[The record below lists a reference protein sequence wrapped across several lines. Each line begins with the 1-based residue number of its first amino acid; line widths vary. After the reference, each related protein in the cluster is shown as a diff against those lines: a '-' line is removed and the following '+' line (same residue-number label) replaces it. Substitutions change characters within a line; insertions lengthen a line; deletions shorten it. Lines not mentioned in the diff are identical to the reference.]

1 MSGRVNQEK
10 IAILGA
16 GFAGMAAAETLKG
29 LDCTVYEA
37 RSHAGGHSSS
47 FHVDKGFIFDE
58 GPHVSFTPH
67 DRIREF
73 LARSVDGQFFEYPT
87 YATNYFQGHILK
99 HPVQCNLYGL
109 PADLITRCIADY
121 VRAQYED
128 KRDLKSYKDWCY
140 RGFGETV
147 SEVFTRPYTR
157 KYWNLELEQLTT
169 DWVSERIYAPKLE
182 EVLNGALTPPIVE
195 TEEHYYMTGFRYPKH
210 GGFGSFTSLLAQQS
224 PVMLNMKAVEVD
236 TANKKITFAN
246 GKTEHYTRLI
256 STMPLPEI
264 IRICKDAPQQIRE
277 AAEKLSCTSHFL
289 VSIGINRPHI
299 SDAYWTYYY
308 DEDIPFSR
316 ASFPSKYSYKTA
328 APDCSSVQVEVV
340 HSRYKSIPSHDVV
353 VEQCVEALIK
363 VGLLHSREE
372 IVTLDARDIRYA
384 NVIFDFDRLP
394 NMTLVHDWMR
404 VNGIHWAGRYGEWAY
419 LWTDQSMLS
428 GERAA
433 GEVLTGMGLES
444 RRFDDALAAPSLVG

>member
-1 MSGRVNQEK
+1 MNQET

-16 GFAGMAAAETLKG
+16 GFAGMAASKALTG
-29 LDCTVYEA
+29 LDCKVYEA

-47 FHVDKGFIFDE
+47 HVIDKGFVFDE

-67 DRIREF
+67 ERIRDF
-73 LARSVDGQFFEYPT
+73 LERSVGGEFFEYPT
-87 YATNYFQGHILK
+87 YATNYYQGHILK

-109 PADLITRCIADY
+109 PAELITRCIADF

-128 KRDLKSYKDWCY
+128 QRELKSYKDWCY
-140 RGFGETV
+140 RGFGQTV
-147 SEVFTRPYTR
+147 AEVFTRPYTR

-182 EVLNGALTPPIVE
+182 EVLNGALTPPVTE
-195 TEEHYYMTGFRYPKH
+195 TEEHYYMAGFRYPKE
-210 GGFGSFTSLLAQQS
+210 GGFGAYTSLLAKES
-224 PVMLNMKAVEVD
+224 PVLFDMKAVEVD
-236 TANKKITFAN
+236 TANKKISFAN
-246 GKTEHYTRLI
+246 GKTEHYTHLI
-256 STMPLPEI
+256 STLPLPEI
-264 IRICKDAPQQIRE
+264 IRICKDAPPAVRA
-277 AAEKLSCTSHFL
+277 AAEKLACTSHFL

-316 ASFPSKYSYKTA
+316 ASFPSKYSHRTA
-328 APDCSSVQVEVV
+328 PPGCSSVQVEVV
-340 HSRYKSIPSHDVV
+340 HSRFKSIPSKAVL
-353 VEQCVEALIK
+353 VEQCVASLIK

-372 IVTLDARDIRYA
+372 IVALDARDIRYA
-384 NVIFDFDRLP
+384 NVIFDFDRAP
-394 NMTLVHDWMR
+394 NRAIVHEWM
-404 VNGIHWAGRYGEWAY
+404 NASGIHWAGRYGEWAY

-433 GEVLTGMGLES
+433 GEVLAAMGREY
-444 RRFDDALAAPSLVG
+444 RKFDDL

>member
-1 MSGRVNQEK
+1 MNQEK
-10 IAILGA
+10 IAILGG
-16 GFAGMAAAETLKG
+16 GFAGMAASQALKG

-47 FHVDKGFIFDE
+47 YTIDKGFIFDE

-73 LARSVDGQFFEYPT
+73 LARSVGNEFFEYPT
-87 YATNYFQGHILK
+87 YATNYYQGYILK

-109 PADLITRCIADY
+109 PAELTTRCVADF

-128 KRDLKSYKDWCY
+128 KRELKSYKDWCY
-140 RGFGETV
+140 RGLGETI

-182 EVLNGALTPPIVE
+182 EVLNGALTPPVVE
-195 TEEHYYMTGFRYPKH
+195 TEEHYYMLGFRYPKH
-210 GGFGSFTSLLAQQS
+210 GGFGAYTSLLAKES
-224 PVMLNMKAVEVD
+224 PVALGMRAVEVD
-236 TANKKITFAN
+236 TANKKISFAN
-246 GKTEHYTRLI
+246 GTSEHYTQLI
-256 STMPLPEI
+256 SSLPLPEI
-264 IRICKDAPQQIRE
+264 IKICKDAPPAVRE
-277 AAEKLSCTSHFL
+277 AAEKLACTSHFL
-289 VSIGINRPHI
+289 VSLGINRPHL

-316 ASFPSKYSYKTA
+316 ASFPSKYSHGTA
-328 APDCSSVQVEVV
+328 APGCSSVQVEVV
-340 HSRYKSIPSHDVV
+340 HSRYKSIPSKDVL
-353 VEQCVEALIK
+353 VEQCIESLLK
-363 VGLLHSREE
+363 VGLLHNREE
-372 IVTLDARDIRYA
+372 IVALDARDIRYA
-384 NVIFDFDRLP
+384 NVIFDFDRAP
-394 NMTLVHDWMR
+394 NRAIVHDWMTA
-404 VNGIHWAGRYGEWAY
+404 NGIHWAGRYGEWAY

-433 GEVLTGMGLES
+433 GEVLTAMGMEP
-444 RRFDDALAAPSLVG
+444 RAFDAA